1 MKRTSARFCVII
13 ITAIPCV
20 QVTELP
26 FFATKVRIGREGIEE
41 IFPVGPLN
49 HHER

>member
-1 MKRTSARFCVII
+1 MISMSV
-13 ITAIPCV
+13 V

-26 FFATKVRIGREGIEE
+26 FFATKVRVGRQGIEE

-49 HHER
+49 PYER